1 MNRKTLL
8 KTIKEK
14 AGFLGASLVGIAD
27 CRSVLKTP
35 SHQANARV
43 QRRFKSGSFVVLA
56 LEHPASTPLLD
67 WWTGRGG
74 TPGNRELHRIS
85 NSLQHWLKND
95 FEIAS
100 RILPYY
106 VEEGGI
112 FLKEAA
118 VVAGL
123 GVIGRNNLLIT
134 PQYGASVRLRALF
147 LDKEILDDKPLRFAP
162 CDDCPAPCRR
172 ACPQNAFKSG
182 TFQRSRCNIQM
193 LKDEAAQKTITM
205 EGKAI
210 AVIPYCRACEWACP
224 VSRGGV
230 KSET

>member
-1 MNRKTLL
+1 LITDFLL
-8 KTIKEK
+8 SICAQFSCVNFFHEFVIANYYKFVEYFF
-14 AGFLGASLVGIAD
+14 AGL
-27 CRSVLKTP
+27 
-35 SHQANARV
+35 
-43 QRRFKSGSFVVLA
+43 
-56 LEHPASTPLLD
+56 
-67 WWTGRGG
+67 
-74 TPGNRELHRIS
+74 
-85 NSLQHWLKND
+85 
-95 FEIAS
+95 
-100 RILPYY
+100 
-106 VEEGGI
+106 I

-118 VVAGL
+118 VMAGL

-134 PQYGASVRLRALF
+134 PQYGANVRLRALF

-182 TFQRSRCNIQM
+182 TFQRSLCSIQM
-193 LKDEAAQKTITM
+193 LKDEADQKMITM

-210 AVIPYCRACEWACP
+210 AVVSYCRACEWACP